1 MWSLVY
7 RDCGKLYGIQWLKCG
22 HCMCAKWNIQSMLA
36 EVSSTVSSA
45 EGASKTSYVVI
56 SCLKLFT
63 SCYCTT
69 CEDASA

>member
-1 MWSLVY
+1 MATV
-7 RDCGKLYGIQWLKCG
+7 
-22 HCMCAKWNIQSMLA
+22 CAKWNIQSILA
-36 EVSSTVSSA
+36 GVSSTVSGA

>member
-1 MWSLVY
+1 MATV
-7 RDCGKLYGIQWLKCG
+7 
-22 HCMCAKWNIQSMLA
+22 CAKWNIQSILA
-36 EVSSTVSSA
+36 GVSSTVSGA

-69 CEDASA
+69 CEGCISLEIQWINKYFS